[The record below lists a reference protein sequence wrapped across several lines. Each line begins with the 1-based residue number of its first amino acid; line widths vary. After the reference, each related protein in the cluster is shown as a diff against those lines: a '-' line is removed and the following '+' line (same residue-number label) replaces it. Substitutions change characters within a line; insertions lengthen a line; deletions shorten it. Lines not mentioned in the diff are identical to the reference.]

1 MPVINKGGGGK
12 IGELQ
17 SINAERWQAGPA
29 IAGWALRSPDSIT
42 GVGSWGSSQ
51 EPGDLVCSTFHDAV
65 LALSPGSLLVGT
77 VDGGLVCQTVV
88 PTTVPHSTPKNCPTT
103 PPIKQRPFLPPLDS
117 LRPIRVLQIDLS
129 DFPPPGSKL
138 FASADQEARPG
149 TICMI

>member
-88 PTTVPHSTPKNCPTT
+88 PTTVPHSAPKN
-103 PPIKQRPFLPPLDS
+103 
-117 LRPIRVLQIDLS
+117 
-129 DFPPPGSKL
+129 
-138 FASADQEARPG
+138 
-149 TICMI
+149 

>member
-1 MPVINKGGGGK
+1 MVSCRVLTPPVGNPGLLLLVGPTVGRPI
-12 IGELQ
+12 Q
-17 SINAERWQAGPA
+17 SP
-29 IAGWALRSPDSIT
+29 GW
-42 GVGSWGSSQ
+42 GVGRASQ